1 YELFG
6 PTLFDM
12 SSITGLCTDS
22 EVVSSFV
29 TSNDPIVAYVLGVTA
44 LSASI
49 KHHAKT
55 KSVVSGEKHVA
66 FLNYWLSTD
75 GFRA

>member
-1 YELFG
+1 
-6 PTLFDM
+6 M

-29 TSNDPIVAYVLGVTA
+29 TSVDPVKAYVPGVTA

-49 KHHAKT
+49 NHDAKME
-55 KSVVSGEKHVA
+55 SVVSGEKHVA

-75 GFRA
+75 VFRS